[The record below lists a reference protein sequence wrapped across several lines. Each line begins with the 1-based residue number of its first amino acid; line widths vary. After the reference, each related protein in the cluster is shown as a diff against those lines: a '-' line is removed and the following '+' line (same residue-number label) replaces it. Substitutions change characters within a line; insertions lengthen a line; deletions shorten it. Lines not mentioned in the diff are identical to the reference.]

1 MNPLWNPAIRS
12 PDTAKTLNLD
22 AWPESHHRAHDP
34 GKPPGTDKTQTHGRS
49 RAACTAYILSCRS
62 HNLTLL
68 RRAHG
73 TAVTWQDLLLPEGT
87 LESIIRQGP
96 ASPCI
101 PSEFPFLSLTRPF
114 GIGGVGSN
122 LDSRSEEMAT
132 HPPPYALQRMYSV
145 HHLHFIST
153 SVRTVPRYVRP
164 AAPCGRHDAPR
175 AYCIQFCI
183 PDSVEKRSDRM
194 KKLARSRIAC
204 SKGVPCAVC
213 ASSDGACVL
222 IRDWTDR
229 LTASSQIMMCVFFP
243 GRGIPSTVP
252 SFTLALSISC
262 VGLGAAGTWQL
273 LG

>member
-1 MNPLWNPAIRS
+1 
-12 PDTAKTLNLD
+12 
-22 AWPESHHRAHDP
+22 
-34 GKPPGTDKTQTHGRS
+34 
-49 RAACTAYILSCRS
+49 
-62 HNLTLL
+62 
-68 RRAHG
+68 
-73 TAVTWQDLLLPEGT
+73 
-87 LESIIRQGP
+87 
-96 ASPCI
+96 
-101 PSEFPFLSLTRPF
+101 
-114 GIGGVGSN
+114 
-122 LDSRSEEMAT
+122 
-132 HPPPYALQRMYSV
+132 
-145 HHLHFIST
+145 
-153 SVRTVPRYVRP
+153 
-164 AAPCGRHDAPR
+164 
-175 AYCIQFCI
+175 
-183 PDSVEKRSDRM
+183 M